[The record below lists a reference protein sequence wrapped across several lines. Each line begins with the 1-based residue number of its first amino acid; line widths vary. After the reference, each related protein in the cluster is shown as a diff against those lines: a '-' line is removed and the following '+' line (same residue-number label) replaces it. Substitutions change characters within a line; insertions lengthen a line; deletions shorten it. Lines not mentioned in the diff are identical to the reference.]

1 MAVPMPIGFRNL
13 TESKYPMST
22 DHLSNEQHS
31 SEAANSGEAINRRQ
45 LLGIATAG
53 ALTCSGL
60 SRAQSTVASDSGV
73 QDLDLSS
80 AATAIRT
87 GAMTSEAYVTQ
98 LLNRASNLA
107 DLNSF
112 ISIDRDG
119 ALEAARAADK
129 ARAAG
134 RSAPLLGLPIGVKD
148 SYLTKGLASTFGTSI
163 LKNFTP
169 DRDAAVVAAIKDAG
183 GIVLGK
189 NNLAEMSYGLTGI
202 NDHYG
207 QARNPHNR
215 NHITGGS
222 SSGAGASVAAR
233 IVPAALGGDTVGSIR
248 VPASLCG
255 VVGFKPT
262 PGRWPSEGVA
272 PISSTLDT
280 TGVLARSVKD
290 CMLLDTVVTRSAPVN
305 LKTSAGL
312 KGVRLAY
319 APRQQLTGVDPF
331 VEATFR
337 ESLRKLTD
345 AGAVVVEIELG
356 SDFNSLAERVAWPI
370 FFHETMPAVREFVAA
385 NGVPASFE
393 QIYEGMGKSFKE
405 AWAQFVVPDAPG
417 FVSEKA
423 YKTVMNEYR
432 PALQRRY
439 HAKAFS
445 QADALLFPTTP
456 CTAPRIDSQWK
467 FTVAGNEV
475 THRFLSRNTYP
486 GSGAGLPGISIPMG
500 LSQELL
506 PVGLEMDGPVGG
518 DKKLLLLAHRVEQIL
533 AVSTLPRRS

>member
-1 MAVPMPIGFRNL
+1 
-13 TESKYPMST
+13 MST
-22 DHLSNEQHS
+22 DHLSNEHLS
-31 SEAANSGEAINRRQ
+31 DAASTRGTINRRQ
-45 LLGIATAG
+45 LLGVVAAG
-53 ALTCSGL
+53 ALTGSGL
-60 SRAQSTVASDSGV
+60 GHAQSAAASDRGV

-87 GAMTSEAYVTQ
+87 GAMTSESYVTQ
-98 LLNRASNLA
+98 LLDRALKFS
-107 DLNSF
+107 DLKAF
-112 ISIDRDG
+112 ITIDRDG
-119 ALEAARAADK
+119 VLEAARAADK

-148 SYLTKGLASTFGTSI
+148 SYLTKGLASTVGTAV

-169 DRDAAVVAAIKDAG
+169 NHDAAVVAAVKDAG
-183 GIVLGK
+183 GIVFGK

-202 NDHYG
+202 NGHYG

-215 NHITGGS
+215 DHITGGS
-222 SSGAGASVAAR
+222 SSGAGGSVAAR

-262 PGRWPSEGVA
+262 PGRWSSKGVA
-272 PISSTLDT
+272 PISGTLDT
-280 TGVLARSVKD
+280 TGVLARSVAD
-290 CMLLDTVVTRSAPVN
+290 CMLLDTTVTRSASPS
-305 LKTSAGL
+305 LKTSVGL

-319 APRQQLTGVDPF
+319 APRQHLAGVDPV
-331 VEATFR
+331 VEAIFR

-356 SDFNSLAERVAWPI
+356 SDFNALAEQVTWPI

-385 NGVPASFE
+385 NSIPASFE
-393 QIYEGMGKSFKE
+393 QIYEGLGKNFKDV
-405 AWAQFVVPDAPG
+405 WTQFVVPGAPD
-417 FVSEKA
+417 FVSEGA
-423 YKTVMNEYR
+423 YRTVMNKYR

-439 HAKAFS
+439 SAKAFAH
-445 QADALLFPTTP
+445 ADALLFPTTP
-456 CTAPRIDSQWK
+456 CTAPRIDRQWK
-467 FTVAGNEV
+467 FSVAGKEV
-475 THRFLSRNTYP
+475 THLFLSRNTYP

-500 LSQELL
+500 VSQDLL

-518 DKKLLLLAHRVEQIL
+518 DKKLLLLADRIEQVL
-533 AVSTLPRRS
+533 AVSTLPRPN

>member
-1 MAVPMPIGFRNL
+1 M
-13 TESKYPMST
+13 SK
-22 DHLSNEQHS
+22 DHLSNEHL
-31 SEAANSGEAINRRQ
+31 SEAASTREAINRRQ
-45 LLGIATAG
+45 LLGVAAAG
-53 ALTCSGL
+53 ALTGSGL
-60 SRAQSTVASDSGV
+60 GHAQSGDTLDRGV
-73 QDLDLSS
+73 QDLDLSA

-87 GAMTSEAYVTQ
+87 GAMTSESYVTQ
-98 LLNRASNLA
+98 LLDRASKLS
-107 DLNSF
+107 DLNAF
-112 ISIDRDG
+112 ITIDRDG
-119 ALEAARAADK
+119 VLEAARAADK
-129 ARAAG
+129 ARSAG

-148 SYLTKGLASTFGTSI
+148 SYLTKGMASTVGTAV

-169 DRDAAVVAAIKDAG
+169 NRDAAVVAAIKDAG
-183 GIVLGK
+183 GIVFGK

-215 NHITGGS
+215 DHITGGS
-222 SSGAGASVAAR
+222 SSGAGGSVAAR

-262 PGRWPSEGVA
+262 PGRWSSKGVA
-272 PISSTLDT
+272 PISGTLDT
-280 TGVLARSVKD
+280 TGVLARSVAD
-290 CMLLDTVVTRSAPVN
+290 CMLLDTTVTRSASPS
-305 LKTSAGL
+305 LKTSVGL

-319 APRQQLTGVDPF
+319 APRQHLAGVDPV
-331 VEATFR
+331 VEAIFR

-356 SDFNSLAERVAWPI
+356 SDFNALAEKVTWPI

-385 NGVPASFE
+385 NGIPASFE
-393 QIYEGMGKSFKE
+393 QIYEGLGKNFKE
-405 AWAQFVVPDAPG
+405 AWTQFVVPGAPG
-417 FVSEKA
+417 FVSEEA
-423 YKTVMNEYR
+423 YRTVMNKYR

-439 HAKAFS
+439 SAKAFAH
-445 QADALLFPTTP
+445 ADALLFPTTP
-456 CTAPRIDSQWK
+456 CAAPRIDSQWK
-467 FTVAGNEV
+467 FAVAGSEV

-500 LSQELL
+500 VSQDLL

-518 DKKLLLLAHRVEQIL
+518 DRKLLLLADRIEQVL
-533 AVSTLPRRS
+533 AVSTLPSRN